1 MNLDIV
7 RKLLP
12 ARKDV
17 QINSPISTLHYKVR
31 KANKG
36 PLKYYVILF
45 GGWRG
50 HQQITQDYKRRGGAH
65 QNITLAYKGEGKVGS
80 TIT

>member
-45 GGWRG
+45 GGWGEGTNRL
-50 HQQITQDYKRRGGAH
+50 HKITRGGGGGLTKILH
-65 QNITLAYKGEGKVGS
+65 WLTKGRVK
-80 TIT
+80 

>member
-45 GGWRG
+45 GGWGGTKKITTDQRGEEGGGG
-50 HQQITQDYKRRGGAH
+50 HQKITEK
-65 QNITLAYKGEGKVGS
+65 TGS
-80 TIT
+80 

>member
-45 GGWRG
+45 GGWGEGTNRL
-50 HQQITQDYKRRGGAH
+50 HKITRGG
-65 QNITLAYKGEGKVGS
+65 GGGS
-80 TIT
+80 PKYYIGLQRGG